1 MKLIDNDIHN
11 QLDLRIFSKIIKL
24 IEKTKRD
31 PDFKELLVK
40 DTNPVV
46 IAGMNKLYNKLGV
59 KYDQIFIRRQK
70 IAMCLDDSGTMDIFK
85 SARSNFYK
93 LVINA
98 RHWSVF
104 CLLFALHSVA
114 NQTKQIRESYTQY
127 CIFTGMESDR
137 QKQLYRELCLGS
149 KFYTVDMFVDQYQ
162 KITGLDKYRRDQKPG
177 DKYNFMYLI
186 RDPGLHIYKNWNLE
200 IFEDW

>member
-59 KYDQIFIRRQK
+59 KYD
-70 IAMCLDDSGTMDIFK
+70 
-85 SARSNFYK
+85 
-93 LVINA
+93 
-98 RHWSVF
+98 
-104 CLLFALHSVA
+104 
-114 NQTKQIRESYTQY
+114 
-127 CIFTGMESDR
+127 
-137 QKQLYRELCLGS
+137 
-149 KFYTVDMFVDQYQ
+149 
-162 KITGLDKYRRDQKPG
+162 
-177 DKYNFMYLI
+177 
-186 RDPGLHIYKNWNLE
+186 
-200 IFEDW
+200 